1 MGDSSGNRE
10 FEPAV
15 DVREFES
22 RDGRLWLELFPYV
35 FAPVDSEAEANW
47 GELQL
52 LNPTIAGLTFT
63 GHGPDS
69 AYKAPQ
75 TEFFRGL
82 NMLVDSVDW
91 LRDERFDFEEGSSF
105 AKLLGMITVGR
116 SHDPVGA
123 LWIDR
128 LKWIDE
134 NVQNFTENSVDS
146 LRRMDFDRN
155 LKIMHE
161 VNWLSV
167 LFNPSSANPY
177 PRDFTTDEL
186 VDYEIDEWS
195 VEFAR
200 RFPKSNADWEKFFQN
215 QCENSILR
223 DICEAHIFFERTLD
237 PSPQHV
243 LKDVGGYSGAGNR
256 RELRDRR
263 LANLNPDGNLRIE
276 EFIERS
282 ALDNLNFKQFWMYDE
297 QTLMPTDIT
306 TVKSVA
312 KNFSEYV
319 IGMRDL
325 PGEGHAAWT
334 LGTAFLVPFVLNHT
348 EMFPDSIVS
357 RVGALA
363 ITEDGPDWLYQKHKW
378 VFDEIMF
385 WTFQS
390 TLNPTGTQVHSSQ
403 PDLNFMI
410 HRGVHEANAV
420 GALAEFLAQISPD
433 TYEHWLNTSNG
444 VFKNGFRD
452 LGDFHLQSEA
462 IMEAYW
468 DAAGYQYS
476 E

>member
-1 MGDSSGNRE
+1 MTENLNHNG
-10 FEPAV
+10 PTTWV

-22 RDGRLWLELFPYV
+22 PDGRLWLELFPYV
-35 FAPVDSEAEANW
+35 FAPVDSDAEANW

-52 LNPTIAGLTFT
+52 LNPATAGLVFT

-75 TEFFRGL
+75 TVFFRGL

-116 SHDPVGA
+116 SHDPIGA

-134 NVQNFTENSVDS
+134 NVENFAENSVDS
-146 LRRMDFDRN
+146 LRRMDFERN
-155 LKIMHE
+155 RKIMHE

-167 LFNPSSANPY
+167 LFNPSRANPY

-186 VDYEIDEWS
+186 VDYEIDIWS

-243 LKDVGGYSGAGNR
+243 LKDVGGYFGGRNR
-256 RELRDRR
+256 RDLRDRR
-263 LANLNPDGNLRIE
+263 ISLLNLNASLQIDAFMNTN
-276 EFIERS
+276 S
-282 ALDNLNFKQFWMYDE
+282 LDDLNFKQFWMHEE
-297 QTLMPTDIT
+297 QTLIPS
-306 TVKSVA
+306 TVAALEEEVRSLVEFLLGNSSTEHFGQWRVHKSFLA
-312 KNFSEYV
+312 GFALDNPEMFSEQTVERMKSLFFSDY
-319 IGMRDL
+319 
-325 PGEGHAAWT
+325 
-334 LGTAFLVPFVLNHT
+334 
-348 EMFPDSIVS
+348 
-357 RVGALA
+357 
-363 ITEDGPDWLYQKHKW
+363 GPDWMAVKAQW

-385 WTFQS
+385 RDFQPTF
-390 TLNPTGTQVHSSQ
+390 NPTGTQVHPSMSSMSF
-403 PDLNFMI
+403 PI
-410 HRGVHEANAV
+410 HRGIFEAEAV
-420 GALAEFLAQISPD
+420 VALSEFLTELSPD
-433 TYEHWLNTSNG
+433 SFENWVNSPNAL
-444 VFKNGFRD
+444 FENGFRN
-452 LGDFHLQSEA
+452 LEDFQWQSMA

-468 DAAGYQYS
+468 DAAGYQNS